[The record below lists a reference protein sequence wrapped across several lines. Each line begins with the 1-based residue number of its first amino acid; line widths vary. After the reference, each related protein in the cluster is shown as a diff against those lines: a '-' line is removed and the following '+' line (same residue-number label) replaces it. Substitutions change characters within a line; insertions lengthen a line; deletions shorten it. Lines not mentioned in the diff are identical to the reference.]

1 VEIIALIGNYS
12 LVGMIANT
20 YQIPEESK
28 TF

>member
-1 VEIIALIGNYS
+1 VEIIGLIGNYFT
-12 LVGMIANT
+12 VGMIANT